1 MYVRGNEGRDTL
13 AFLLHICP
21 GQHTIR
27 SIWQRYRG
35 ATSEIVMPTTVKIG
49 CKRIFLK
56 TIRCGSNTRNMC
68 LSTKIWK
75 HVKCVLEPLKAG

>member
-1 MYVRGNEGRDTL
+1 MYVRGEEGGDTL

-21 GQHTIR
+21 GEHTIR